1 MEVKAVKKMK
11 KILLVLIYSI
21 LFLGYCYALAVGFI
35 YPLDFGITRTD
46 EWIALINVI
55 IFAVSISGLIVGF
68 LIYVIHSI
76 DYEEFLKEENKRLTR
91 QLRTYEKKLEEME
104 YKQRNAIKKKM
115 EVLSIEMIVF
125 LRNKCLYVIK

>member
-1 MEVKAVKKMK
+1 MKKMK